1 MMRFVKFKLNFVTFY
16 LMVFH
21 LSYGDSNGGF
31 IQKGSVSGELKNGN
45 IPKELSKSIT
55 DTKIRSQG
63 RNDYLKQNPFYDRNI
78 YDYSSGFD
86 TFFNNLKSYPQS
98 SISYYPISIQNGEYV
113 YPKIFDRFFPYD
125 SNDMSRSL
133 SSPVGFPDQE
143 SQIPFY
149 RDAENYGQPSEFQI
163 IKHLVPVGY
172 SSHIVSSPREAVLP
186 VNDVVIDPNVAQ
198 HPITI
203 LPYPNHAAIRP
214 PVTDQR
220 YYNAD
225 VLLKAL
231 ESAVKEST
239 NSTDTNTTTSFQ
251 DKVQLIARLMVMV
264 PTFADEIFKCL
275 SRSETLSK
283 FIQMTHNGD
292 T

>member
-1 MMRFVKFKLNFVTFY
+1 MMRFVEFKLNFITFY

-21 LSYGDSNGGF
+21 LSYGDSNGRF
-31 IQKGSVSGELKNGN
+31 IRKGSVS
-45 IPKELSKSIT
+45 
-55 DTKIRSQG
+55 
-63 RNDYLKQNPFYDRNI
+63 
-78 YDYSSGFD
+78 
-86 TFFNNLKSYPQS
+86 
-98 SISYYPISIQNGEYV
+98 
-113 YPKIFDRFFPYD
+113 
-125 SNDMSRSL
+125 
-133 SSPVGFPDQE
+133 GFPDQE

-172 SSHIVSSPREAVLP
+172 SSHIVSPREAVLP
-186 VNDVVIDPNVAQ
+186 VNEVVIDPNVAQ

-214 PVTDQR
+214 PVNDQR

-231 ESAVKEST
+231 ESAVKDST